1 MLTVTKTYKVAAEM
15 LVQGEDH
22 DANDVTGPQRHT
34 PYVLSMR
41 NPKLTVGSRIGKLD
55 NIEEV

>member
-22 DANDVTGPQRHT
+22 DVNDVTGPTEAYPLCTHKG
-34 PYVLSMR
+34 
-41 NPKLTVGSRIGKLD
+41 NPTLTVGLQNMEIGQY
-55 NIEEV
+55 

>member
-22 DANDVTGPQRHT
+22 DVNDVTGPQRHT
-34 PYVLSMR
+34 PLCTI
-41 NPKLTVGSRIGKLD
+41 N
-55 NIEEV
+55 EESEVDGGAPE